1 MKNIPIPSRL
11 QYQKKLVE
19 KGESF
24 LGRLSWKLFNILNP
38 TLINKQTYGFNTTNT
53 APQMKELKAFKD
65 DFIEMLRTVQ
75 FRPVRNSFQTK
86 LREDIKTI
94 QQTNEI
100 IVSADKSRN
109 KYKIPVEEYKK
120 LVSDNITKVYK
131 KDESNMIKETNQ
143 RAKDI
148 AVRLDI
154 DDRVD
159 QFIQS
164 DAYVTVKDHK
174 PNFPSKI
181 ECRLINP
188 AKSNIGRVSKQILS
202 NIVHIVRTKSDTNQ
216 WKNSGKVIDWFDAL
230 ENKEQLTFFKFDVVS
245 FYPSISKK
253 LFDDSVT
260 WAKQFY
266 TFTETDLEVI
276 QHARESYLF
285 NEGQPWVK
293 KLGGKF
299 DVSIGGFDG
308 AEVCELVGLYILS
321 KLGTVINQK
330 HIGLYRDDGLGAV
343 QLPGPQVEK
352 LIKTVFQIFKS
363 MGLLVIEANLTATEF
378 LMSGLI

>member
-24 LGRLSWKLFNILNP
+24 LGRLSWKLFNILNT

-53 APQMKELKAFKD
+53 APQIKELKAFKD

-75 FRPVRNSFQTK
+75 FIPVRNSFQTK

-164 DAYVTVKDHK
+164 DAYVTVKEHK
-174 PNFPSKI
+174 PNFLSKI
-181 ECRLINP
+181 EC
-188 AKSNIGRVSKQILS
+188 
-202 NIVHIVRTKSDTNQ
+202 
-216 WKNSGKVIDWFDAL
+216 
-230 ENKEQLTFFKFDVVS
+230 
-245 FYPSISKK
+245 
-253 LFDDSVT
+253 
-260 WAKQFY
+260 
-266 TFTETDLEVI
+266 
-276 QHARESYLF
+276 
-285 NEGQPWVK
+285 
-293 KLGGKF
+293 
-299 DVSIGGFDG
+299 
-308 AEVCELVGLYILS
+308 
-321 KLGTVINQK
+321 
-330 HIGLYRDDGLGAV
+330 
-343 QLPGPQVEK
+343 
-352 LIKTVFQIFKS
+352 
-363 MGLLVIEANLTATEF
+363 
-378 LMSGLI
+378 